1 MLFSFLTGIAVTV
14 FFFLK
19 NVIIRIKGG
28 SLFQKKK
35 IGRSPSSAASLVIFS
50 EGKQYWNVFK
60 PVLEELSRRKIP
72 CTYYSSGED
81 DPGLSFSSDLVQKE
95 FIGKGNTAYRFLNF
109 LEADICLMTTP
120 GLDVFQLR
128 RSPGVKH
135 YAHILHMVSDA
146 TTYHLFGLDYYDSV
160 LLTGEYQKKDIRTL
174 EEKRGIK
181 KKDLVVVGCTYLDV
195 LTGYAAEL
203 PQKEKRGKTVLVAP
217 SWGSNGILKRY
228 GLAILEPLAKSSYKI
243 IIRPHPQSMSTEN
256 GIVEKLRESLSSYKN
271 VEWNF
276 DAENLKALS
285 SADILI
291 SDFSGVIFDY
301 MFLFDRPVVYPQ
313 FDFDKRAYD
322 ASDIEEEAWVFRALR
337 EIGIVVEEEKFTD
350 IEVILDRAVEVGK
363 KSGVIQ
369 KLRDEAYM
377 YRGEAGKKTVDFLI
391 RIMNR
396 LTGEEILK

>member
-1 MLFSFLTGIAVTV
+1 MLFSFLTGIAVTM

-19 NVIIRIKGG
+19 NIIIRIKGG

-35 IGRSPSSAASLVIFS
+35 LGLTPSSAAPLAIFS

-72 CTYYSSGED
+72 CIYYSSGED
-81 DPGLSFSSDLVQKE
+81 DPGLSFPSDLVQKE

-146 TTYHLFGLDYYDSV
+146 TTYRLFGLDYYDSV

-181 KKDLVVVGCTYLDV
+181 KKDLVVVGCTYLDI
-195 LTGYAAEL
+195 LAGYAAEL
-203 PQKEKRGKTVLVAP
+203 PQKEERYKTVLVAP

-228 GLAILEPLAKSSYKI
+228 GLAILEPLAKSSYKV

-256 GIVEKLRESLSSYKN
+256 EIVEKLRESLSSYKN
-271 VEWNF
+271 VVWNF
-276 DAENLKALS
+276 DTENLKALS

-301 MFLFDRPVVYPQ
+301 VFLFNRPVVYPR

-322 ASDIEEEAWVFRALR
+322 ASDIEEEAWVFRTLR
-337 EIGIVVEEEKFTD
+337 EIGIVVEEKNFTE
-350 IEVILDRAVEVGK
+350 IEVILDGAIEGVT

-377 YRGEAGKKTVDFLI
+377 YRGEAGKRTVDFLI
-391 RIMNR
+391 QTMNR
-396 LTGEEILK
+396 LTGEDILK